1 MAARDIGFG
10 KIYVAHLMSN
20 KPQEFTVMAAKV
32 SDAPAHDPVR
42 YKPFEGHL
50 KKGKRK
56 SKDRRSPTAT
66 DPATAPSSDPA
77 ATVPDTGP
85 TTAQDAA
92 PAN

>member
-1 MAARDIGFG
+1 M
-10 KIYVAHLMSN
+10 AHLMSN
-20 KPQEFTVMAAKV
+20 KQQEFTVMAAKV

-42 YKPFEGHL
+42 YKPFEGPL

-66 DPATAPSSDPA
+66 GADSATAPSSDPA
-77 ATVPDTGP
+77 TAPDTGP

-92 PAN
+92 PAK